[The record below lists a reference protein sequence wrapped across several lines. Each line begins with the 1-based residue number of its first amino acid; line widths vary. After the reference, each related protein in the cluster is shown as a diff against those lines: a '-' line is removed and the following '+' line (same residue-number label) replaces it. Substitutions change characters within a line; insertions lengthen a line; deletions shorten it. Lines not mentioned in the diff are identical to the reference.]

1 MLHGSATILL
11 HMGPGNEAR
20 KRLSTD
26 LHTALLML
34 VEVHVDVLVAIA
46 TGHMIFLR

>member
-1 MLHGSATILL
+1 MLHGSATSPL

-20 KRLSTD
+20 KCPSTD
-26 LHTALLML
+26 LHTALLIL